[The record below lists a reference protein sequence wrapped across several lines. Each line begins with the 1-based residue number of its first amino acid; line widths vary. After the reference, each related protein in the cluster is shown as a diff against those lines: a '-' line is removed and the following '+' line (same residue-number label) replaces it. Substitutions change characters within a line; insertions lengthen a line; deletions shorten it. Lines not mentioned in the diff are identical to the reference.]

1 MSKKNTGRPFT
12 RQQNEVERHDRVLIV
27 CEDSKS
33 SPNYFEELV
42 KHERL
47 SSVDV
52 KITGDCGSDPISV
65 VNKAIELYEESV
77 NDDNLASTFDM
88 VYCVIDRDGHQ
99 NFEQAIDKHNSH
111 CKNGKPFHMVRSYP
125 CFEFWYLCHF
135 IFTRTSI
142 GNTGTKSSADKCI
155 QLLNKEWTSISKKK
169 YEKNQTGIYKLLY
182 SKLEVAMGNAKG
194 TLKSAIDTNEMNPST
209 EVHELVHYLIN
220 IRSTSNIKLN
230 SGK

>member
-12 RQQNEVERHDRVLIV
+12 RQQDEVERHDRVLIV

-42 KHERL
+42 RFERL

-52 KITGDCGSDPISV
+52 EITGDCGSDPMSV
-65 VNKAIELYEESV
+65 IDKAIELYEESV
-77 NDDNLASTFDM
+77 NDDNSASTFDR

-99 NFEQAIDKHNSH
+99 NFEQAINKLNSH
-111 CKNGKPFHMVRSYP
+111 SRNGKPYYMVRSYP

-142 GNTGTKSSADKCI
+142 GSTGTKSSADKCI
-155 QLLNKEWTSISKKK
+155 QLLNKEWKTISKKK
-169 YEKNQTGIYKLLY
+169 YDKSQTGVYKLLY
-182 SKLEVAMGNAKG
+182 SKLKVAIGHAKG
-194 TLKSAIDTNEMNPST
+194 TFKEAIDTKEMNPST
-209 EVHELVHYLIN
+209 EVHELVQYLID
-220 IRSTSNIKLN
+220 IRSTSKIKPN
-230 SGK
+230 K